1 MTERNNDTTLEIL
14 TDEATSLLKEI
25 IRIPAC
31 SFEEKKKSDHIYDY
45 LVSKGVQKIS
55 RIGCNI
61 VACPKDFD
69 PQLQTVMFC
78 SHIDTVNPVES
89 YTIDPYSGIE
99 LNGKVMGLGSNDDGG
114 SVVSQ
119 IFTFLNLCYGYCGS
133 DRLNQNSGNAENLNV
148 NLLLVLSAEE
158 EKSGKNG
165 MGSVIKKLSET
176 PDKKIFPDFAI
187 VGEPTGMKAAT
198 AEKGLIVLDGLAVG
212 KSGHAARNEG
222 INALYIGIDDIN
234 RIRNHK
240 FRRKSKLMGDVKVTV
255 TQASGGK
262 LHNVVPDKFSFI
274 VDIRPNERY
283 TNEEIVG
290 TLQKL
295 TKSTLTPRSMEHRV
309 SYTPKNHRLIKAVKK
324 SGIECFESP
333 TTSDWTRIPCPA
345 IKIGPGRSERS
356 HQADEFIFK
365 SEIREGIEK
374 YIELIKAL

>member
-1 MTERNNDTTLEIL
+1 MNGATCDLPTLNKL
-14 TDEATSLLKEI
+14 SEAAETLLKEI
-25 IRIPAC
+25 IRIPAN
-31 SFEEKKKSDHIYDY
+31 SLEEKVKSDYIYNW
-45 LVSKGVQKIS
+45 LISKGIKNIS
-55 RIGCNI
+55 RVGCNI
-61 VACPKDFD
+61 IVKPEKSDPK
-69 PQLQTVMFC
+69 LQTVMLC
-78 SHIDTVNPVES
+78 SHIDTVSPS
-89 YTIDPYSGIE
+89 AGYTIDPYSGVDCGDRI
-99 LNGKVMGLGSNDDGG
+99 MGLGSNDDGG
-114 SVVSQ
+114 SVVCQ
-119 IFTFLNLCYGYCGS
+119 IVTFLYLNYGFCKKDRKSSPLNINLM
-133 DRLNQNSGNAENLNV
+133 
-148 NLLLVLSAEE
+148 LVLSAEE

-165 MGSVIKKLSET
+165 MAAVFRHFSQIPECET
-176 PDKKIFPDFAI
+176 IPDFAI
-187 VGEPTGMKAAT
+187 IGEPTGMKAAT